1 MTKRYFLSRTWCAW
15 IGVAALAA
23 APVLRPDDLVRQGNT
38 AFERGDFAAAVELYA
53 RAEERTIDPG
63 LVAFNEATALYQL
76 GRFRDAELHLR
87 RCQEDAM
94 GSRRTRL
101 LYNLGNCLVQQAWT
115 RSPGKLREAIQ
126 CYERCLEQ
134 DGIEAELAAD
144 TRHNLEL
151 ARLLLQ
157 KARAAGESQ
166 SEANEDQ
173 GGNSAQP
180 EDQRNEAQAGGDQNA
195 LAQPDATGK
204 AGPALNQPGERNAAA
219 ARTDQ
224 PPPPGKGNLPPIP
237 DEDDLAAMSREDAV
251 EHLKQAAARIQR
263 ERQEYRQRAV
273 PAAPAN
279 VLDW

>member
-1 MTKRYFLSRTWCAW
+1 MT
-15 IGVAALAA
+15 LA
-23 APVLRPDDLVRQGNT
+23 R
-38 AFERGDFAAAVELYA
+38 
-53 RAEERTIDPG
+53 
-63 LVAFNEATALYQL
+63 
-76 GRFRDAELHLR
+76 
-87 RCQEDAM
+87 
-94 GSRRTRL
+94 
-101 LYNLGNCLVQQAWT
+101 
-115 RSPGKLREAIQ
+115 
-126 CYERCLEQ
+126 
-134 DGIEAELAAD
+134 EAELTAD

-157 KARAAGESQ
+157 KSRAAKESQ
-166 SEANEDQ
+166 SDANEDQ
-173 GGNSAQP
+173 AGNTQP
-180 EDQRNEAQAGGDQNA
+180 EDQRSEAQAGGDQNA

-237 DEDDLAAMSREDAV
+237 DEDDLAAMSPEDAV

-263 ERQEYRQRAV
+263 ERQEYRQRAL